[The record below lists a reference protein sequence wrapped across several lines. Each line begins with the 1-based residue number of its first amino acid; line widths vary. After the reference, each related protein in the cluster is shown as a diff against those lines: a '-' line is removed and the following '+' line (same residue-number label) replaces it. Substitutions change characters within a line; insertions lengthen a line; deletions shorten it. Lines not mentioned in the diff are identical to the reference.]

1 MPSFDV
7 VSKLDQHEVD
17 NAVQQAQKE
26 VGTRFDFRDTG
37 TEIDKTDEGVV
48 IKANSEG
55 RVDAALKVLEEK
67 IVRRKVS
74 LKALDPQ
81 KVQPAGGQTHR
92 QLVKLRE
99 GISTE
104 KAKEI
109 VKLLKSSKLKVQP
122 SIQGDTVRVTAK
134 KRDDLQQAIALL
146 REKEEELD
154 LPLQYN
160 NFRD

>member
-17 NAVQQAQKE
+17 NAVQQAKKE

-37 TEIDKTDEGVV
+37 TEIDKTDEGIV
-48 IKANSEG
+48 IKSNSEG
-55 RVDAALKVLEEK
+55 RVDAALKVLEDK
-67 IVRRKVS
+67 VVRRRVS

-81 KVQPAGGQTHR
+81 QIQPAGGQSYR
-92 QLVKLRE
+92 QLIKLRE
-99 GISTE
+99 GVSQE

-122 SIQGDTVRVTAK
+122 SIQGDAVRVSGK
-134 KRDDLQQAIALL
+134 KRDDLQEAISLL
-146 REKEEELD
+146 KEQELD
-154 LPLQYN
+154 LPLQFT

>member
-17 NAVQQAQKE
+17 NAVHQAQKE

-37 TEIDKTDEGVV
+37 TEIDKTEEGIV
-48 IKANSEG
+48 IKSNSEG
-55 RVDAALKVLEEK
+55 RVDAALKVLEDK
-67 IVRRKVS
+67 VVRRKVS

-81 KVQPAGGQTHR
+81 QIQPAGGQSYR
-92 QLVKLRE
+92 QLIKLRE
-99 GISTE
+99 GVSQE

-122 SIQGDTVRVTAK
+122 SIQGDAVRVTGK
-134 KRDDLQQAIALL
+134 KRDELQEAISLL
-146 REKEEELD
+146 KEQDMD
-154 LPLQYN
+154 LPLQFT
-160 NFRD
+160 NFRE

>member
-17 NAVQQAQKE
+17 NAVQQAKKE

-37 TEIDKTDEGVV
+37 TEIDKTDEGIV
-48 IKANSEG
+48 IKSNSEG
-55 RVDAALKVLEEK
+55 RVDAALKVLEDK
-67 IVRRKVS
+67 VIRRRVS

-81 KVQPAGGQTHR
+81 QIQPAGGQSYR
-92 QLVKLRE
+92 QLIKLRE
-99 GISTE
+99 GVSQE

-122 SIQGDTVRVTAK
+122 SIQGDAVRVSGK
-134 KRDDLQQAIALL
+134 KRDDLQEAISLL
-146 REKEEELD
+146 KEQELD
-154 LPLQYN
+154 LPLQFT

>member
-17 NAVQQAQKE
+17 NAVQQAKKE

-37 TEIDKTDEGVV
+37 TEIDKTDEGIV
-48 IKANSEG
+48 IKSSSEG
-55 RVDAALKVLEEK
+55 RVDAALKVLEDK
-67 IVRRKVS
+67 VVRRRVS

-81 KVQPAGGQTHR
+81 QVQPGGGQSYR
-92 QLVKLRE
+92 QLIKLRE
-99 GISTE
+99 GVSQE

-122 SIQGDTVRVTAK
+122 SIQGDAVRVSGK
-134 KRDDLQQAIALL
+134 KRDELQDAISLL
-146 REKEEELD
+146 KEQELD
-154 LPLQYN
+154 LPLQFT